1 MKMIFLSCKLF
12 LVEVLENKGFIE
24 MYCVRVAHQPE
35 RLTELVTVWSSPA
48 LMLGDQRFYVG
59 RFGC

>member
-35 RLTELVTVWSSPA
+35 RLTE
-48 LMLGDQRFYVG
+48 F
-59 RFGC
+59 